1 MHITLE
7 AITSWARKATGDVPE
22 PMVVSTVPPIS
33 SKEPIILLLQLR
45 LVIRLI
51 VIISILCR
59 LGTVDDP
66 SDDPPP
72 RPPQSKGRSDQN
84 PDMGIWREVGQDR
97 KGHQRIMVFR
107 RRNVRLG
114 EGRTGRYER
123 RQRGVAERKV
133 FPYDRSM

>member
-33 SKEPIILLLQLR
+33 PKETIIILLQLQI
-45 LVIRLI
+45 VPHLI

-59 LGTVDDP
+59 SGIVDDP

-114 EGRTGRYER
+114 EGRT
-123 RQRGVAERKV
+123 V
-133 FPYDRSM
+133 

>member
-33 SKEPIILLLQLR
+33 PREPIIILLQPR
-45 LVIRLI
+45 LVHRLI

-59 LGTVDDP
+59 SGTLDDP
-66 SDDPPP
+66 SDDSPP
-72 RPPQSKGRSDQN
+72 RPPQSKGRSDQD
-84 PDMGIWREVGQDR
+84 PDLGVWREVGQDR
-97 KGHQRIMVFR
+97 KGYQRFMVFG

-114 EGRTGRYER
+114 EGRT
-123 RQRGVAERKV
+123 V
-133 FPYDRSM
+133 